1 MRPISGQWAY
11 VLSDIGRPEPPPVL
25 GPDVSPENDEAREG
39 YYARYTSW
47 KDNACLRSIGV
58 SLHPV
63 VINSYSMFAFKVRSG
78 EADDGFAQ
86 RFADG
91 VLGTLALVSDFALE
105 EPLLPLRVPASL
117 LRSRKLT
124 TKKLLFR
131 QAVPNGREPLD
142 EMSLWMK
149 FNHATYLPTDVLTR
163 VWELAPVTTRSP
175 FFEAL
180 HFYGESLRAFCFLGD
195 DIAEVLSDRLA
206 GPLSRQDQV
215 RAERAV
221 ENAFK
226 AIEAMIGEPPKRQD
240 RLRRKLEEAGVS
252 PDELIGWQWFGQ
264 GPPPEPLF
272 TKVKALH
279 QARDKRAAHA
289 KTPQRSPFTYYEIM
303 DSQGCAQVVLV
314 RALEHQ
320 LGKQSGR

>member
-1 MRPISGQWAY
+1 MSPMSGQWAY
-11 VLSDIGRPEPPPVL
+11 VLSDIGRPEPCSVF
-25 GPDVSPENDEAREG
+25 GRDVSPDDKAACEE

-47 KDNACLRSIGV
+47 KDSAPLRSIGI

-63 VINSYSMFAFKVRSG
+63 VVHKNSMFAFKVRGG
-78 EADDGFAQ
+78 EADDSFAQ

-91 VLGTLALVSDFALE
+91 VLGTLALVYDFALDE
-105 EPLLPLRVPASL
+105 APLALRVPASL
-117 LRSRKLT
+117 LRSRNLT

-131 QAVPNGREPLD
+131 QAVPDGRDPIH
-142 EMSLWMK
+142 EMTLWTK
-149 FNHATYLPTDVLTR
+149 FNHAAYLPADILTK
-163 VWELAPVTTRSP
+163 VWEVMPITTRSP

-180 HFYGESLRAFCFLGD
+180 HFYGESLRAFCFHGE
-195 DIAEVLSDRLA
+195 IAEVLSATLA
-206 GPLSRQDQV
+206 RPLSRQDEV

-226 AIEAMIGEPPKRQD
+226 AVEALIGEPSKRDD
-240 RLRRKLEEAGVS
+240 RLRQKLEDAGVDS
-252 PDELIGWQWFGQ
+252 DELIGWQWFSQ
-264 GPPPEPLF
+264 GPPREPLL

-279 QARDKRAAHA
+279 RARDKRAAHA

-303 DSQGCAQVVLV
+303 DCQGCAQAVLM

-320 LGKQSGR
+320 LWTPSER